1 LEGVRVLRK
10 LSAIVT
16 AAAAGAAVLVAGG
29 GPAMAGTASAAL
41 PSTCSGVLRV
51 DSFVFN
57 PAQVARGQS
66 SAATLTATNCT
77 GVTQTV
83 SETWYGRFSSTT
95 STGIPPG
102 CPVYD
107 PLPLQAT
114 FAPHAQV
121 TRATSYLTF
130 AGCTADRLTITV
142 SISQGG
148 VQLAQR
154 NAVLAIV

>member
-16 AAAAGAAVLVAGG
+16 ATAAGAAVLVAGG
-29 GPAMAGTASAAL
+29 PAVAGTMSAAR
-41 PSTCSGVLRV
+41 PATCSGVLRV
-51 DSFVFN
+51 DSFVFV

-77 GVTQTV
+77 AVSQTV

-95 STGIPPG
+95 TPGIPPG

-114 FAPHAQV
+114 FAPHAQI

-130 AGCTADRLTITV
+130 TGCAADRLTITV